1 MMFSGQLG
9 NKVAFSV
16 GKFFFDRE
24 QVLKQLNRS
33 EKSRLS
39 KAGAF
44 VRRRARSSI
53 RPARRKRVA
62 ELDDAERLAY
72 FSAVERAK
80 AAGRKPPKIWY
91 FAHSKPGEPPRSI
104 FGLLREHLY
113 FVYDPATRSVVV
125 GPAKLNGSTG
135 SVPAVLEHGGN
146 TTNSRGRSIYI
157 AARPFMQ
164 PALEAEVDKFPE
176 LFRNALN

>member
-24 QVLKQLNRS
+24 MVVKQLNRS

-39 KAGAF
+39 MAGAY
-44 VRRRARSSI
+44 VRRSARSSM
-53 RPARRKRVA
+53 RKARRKRVS
-62 ELDDAERLAY
+62 ELRDDERTAY
-72 FSAVERAK
+72 FAAVDRAK
-80 AAGRKPPKIWY
+80 AAGRKPPRIWY

-104 FGLLREHLY
+104 FDLVRSHLY
-113 FVYDPATRSVVV
+113 FVYDPASRSVVV

-135 SVPAVLEHGGN
+135 SVPAVLEHGGT
-146 TTNSRGRSIYI
+146 TTNSRGRSVYI
-157 AARPFMQ
+157 AARPFMR
-164 PALEAEVDKFPE
+164 PALEANVDKFPE